1 MMSTNWAARLGC
13 VAVLWCAA
21 ASPVRAADGSAGDP
35 FGSMQWPAL
44 RNQYLPN
51 APVVFDS
58 RVKVTA
64 PKFAED
70 SMNVP
75 VAVNADALPDVV
87 RVMVLVDRNP
97 IHQVLEFFP
106 LKAHSSLSFR
116 FKLEQG
122 SPVRAAALTRDGVWH
137 VGGTLVDAAG
147 GGCTVPGTTRAD
159 GSWSRTLNQVDAR
172 LFSSPATPEAAR
184 LKLRIMHP
192 MDTGLAAG
200 IPAFY
205 IQHLTLSDQAGTE
218 YMKLKLYEPV
228 SENPVFSFDL
238 PGQPEGALR
247 LAGVDNNGNRIAAK
261 VAP

>member
-1 MMSTNWAARLGC
+1 MTTANWPLRIASAALFCWAAGN
-13 VAVLWCAA
+13 AW
-21 ASPVRAADGSAGDP
+21 SADHSAGDP

-51 APVVFDS
+51 APVVFDP

-87 RVMVLVDRNP
+87 QVMVLVDRNP

-106 LKAHSSLSFR
+106 LKARSSLSFR

-122 SPVRAAALTRDGVWH
+122 SPVRAAARTRDGVWH

-147 GGCTVPGTTRAD
+147 GGCTVPGATRAD

-172 LFSSPATPEAAR
+172 MFSSPATPEAAR

-218 YMKLKLYEPV
+218 YMQLKLYEPV

-238 PGQPEGALR
+238 PGQPQGALR
-247 LAGVDNNGNRIAAK
+247 LTGVDNNGNRIAAK